1 VGGALWDSS
10 HLIALRSQEGTM
22 SRIHRTR
29 ISRILWAVGLVALL
43 IGAGACATTHQTRS
57 TETRGFLGDYSQLG
71 EDESDRVA
79 LVYVNPDADWSKY
92 KAVMIDSV
100 TVWHD
105 TEDSK
110 ISEET
115 AQMLTDHFY
124 AALHDELAKDYR
136 MVDQPGPG
144 VMRVRAAVTE
154 TKGAKVIGN
163 AVTSIH
169 LGAKVAST
177 AIGNAADVQVW
188 VGSATFEGEVRDSMT
203 DLRLIAAVDQRS
215 GTKNP
220 FVGLKKW
227 SQVRRVMDVWSENLR
242 ERLSELRGS

>member
-1 VGGALWDSS
+1 MDRTQTSRVLWV
-10 HLIALRSQEGTM
+10 A
-22 SRIHRTR
+22 
-29 ISRILWAVGLVALL
+29 ALVAVL
-43 IGAGACATTHQTRS
+43 IGAGACAKTRQTRK

-71 EDESDRVA
+71 EDESGRVA
-79 LVYVNPDADWSKY
+79 LLYVNEDADWSKY

-105 TEDSK
+105 TEDAK
-110 ISEET
+110 ISDED

-124 AALHDELAKDYR
+124 A
-136 MVDQPGPG
+136 DQPGPD
-144 VMRVRAAVTE
+144 VIRLRAAVTE
-154 TKGAKVIGN
+154 SKGAKVIGN

-169 LGAKVAST
+169 IGAKIVST

-188 VGSATFEGEVRDSMT
+188 VGRATFEGELRDSMT
-203 DLRLIAAVDQRS
+203 NERLMAAVDQRS

-227 SQVRRVMDVWSENLR
+227 SQVRRIMDVWSENLR

>member
-1 VGGALWDSS
+1 
-10 HLIALRSQEGTM
+10 M

-29 ISRILWAVGLVALL
+29 ISRILWVAGLVALL
-43 IGAGACATTHQTRS
+43 IGIGACAKTRQTRS

-71 EDESDRVA
+71 EDESDRAA
-79 LVYVNPDADWSKY
+79 LVYVNPDADWSQY

-105 TEDSK
+105 TEDAK
-110 ISEET
+110 ISEED
-115 AQMLTDHFY
+115 AQMLTEHFY
-124 AALHDELAKDYR
+124 AAIHDELSKDYR

-144 VMRVRAAVTE
+144 VIRLRAAVTE
-154 TKGAKVIGN
+154 GKGAKVIGN
-163 AVTSIH
+163 TLTSIH

-177 AIGNAADVQVW
+177 VIGNAADVQVF
-188 VGSATFEGEVRDSMT
+188 VARATFEGDLRDSMT
-203 DLRLIAAVDQRS
+203 NVRLIAAVDQRS

-227 SQVRRVMDVWSENLR
+227 SQVRRIMDVWSENLR

>member
-1 VGGALWDSS
+1 
-10 HLIALRSQEGTM
+10 M
-22 SRIHRTR
+22 SRIDRTR
-29 ISRILWAVGLVALL
+29 TSRILWVAALVAVL
-43 IGAGACATTHQTRS
+43 IGAGACAKTRQTRK

-71 EDESDRVA
+71 EDESGRVA
-79 LVYVNPDADWSKY
+79 ILYVNEDADWSKY

-105 TEDSK
+105 TEDAK
-110 ISEET
+110 ISDED

-124 AALHDELAKDYR
+124 AAIHEELAKDYR
-136 MVDQPGPG
+136 LVDQPGPG
-144 VMRVRAAVTE
+144 VIRLRAAVTE
-154 TKGAKVIGN
+154 SKGAKVIGN

-169 LGAKVAST
+169 IGAKIVST

-188 VGSATFEGEVRDSMT
+188 VGRATFEGELRDSMT
-203 DLRLIAAVDQRS
+203 NERLMAAVDQRS

-227 SQVRRVMDVWSENLR
+227 SQVRRIMDVWSENLR

>member
-1 VGGALWDSS
+1 M
-10 HLIALRSQEGTM
+10 SQ
-22 SRIHRTR
+22 IDLPR
-29 ISRILWAVGLVALL
+29 ISRIILAASLVALL
-43 IGAGACATTHQTRS
+43 LGIVACAKTRQTRS
-57 TETRGFLGDYSQLG
+57 TETRGFLGNYSQLG
-71 EDESDRVA
+71 EDETGRVA
-79 LVYVNPDADWSKY
+79 LVYINPDADWSKY
-92 KAVMIDSV
+92 DAAMIDSV
-100 TVWHD
+100 TVWYD

-110 ISEET
+110 ISDED

-124 AALHDELAKDYR
+124 AALHDELVKDYR
-136 MVDQPGPG
+136 MTDQPGPG

-177 AIGNAADVQVW
+177 ALGAASDTQAF
-188 VGSATFEGEVRDSMT
+188 VGRATFEGEIRDSMT
-203 DLRLIAAVDQRS
+203 DVRLMAAVDQRS

-220 FVGLKKW
+220 LVGLKKW
-227 SQVRRVMDVWSENLR
+227 SQVRRIMDVWSENLR

>member
-1 VGGALWDSS
+1 M
-10 HLIALRSQEGTM
+10 SQ
-22 SRIHRTR
+22 INLTR
-29 ISRILWAVGLVALL
+29 ISHALLATSLVALL
-43 IGAGACATTHQTRS
+43 LGLGACAKTRQTRS
-57 TETRGFLGDYSQLG
+57 TETRGFMGDYSQLS
-71 EDESDRVA
+71 EDESGRVA
-79 LVYVNPDADWSKY
+79 LVYVKPDADWRKY
-92 KAVMIDSV
+92 DAIMIDSV

-110 ISEET
+110 ISDED

-124 AALHDELAKDYR
+124 AAIHDELAKDYR

-144 VMRVRAAVTE
+144 VMRLRAAVTE
-154 TKGAKVIGN
+154 TKGANVIGN

-177 AIGNAADVQVW
+177 AMGAAADTQVF
-188 VGSATFEGEVRDSMT
+188 VGRATFEGEIRDSMT
-203 DLRLIAAVDQRS
+203 DVRLMAAVDQRS

-220 FVGLKKW
+220 LVGLKKW
-227 SQVRRVMDVWSENLR
+227 SQVRRIMDVWSENLR